1 MFEANQIVAGAL
13 DLLRQ
18 HLQPGMTTHRLDR
31 LAEEFCREHHAVPA
45 FKGYRGFP
53 ASLCISINEEV
64 VHGIPSKKVFVR
76 DGDIVSMD
84 FGVKYKGFFGD
95 SALTLAVGR
104 VSAEKEKLMR
114 VTRESLDLAIEQVRV
129 GNRIA
134 DLSRAIQHHVEKHG
148 FSVVRQFV
156 GHGVGASL
164 HESPEVP
171 NYVQGHQASPRILEG
186 MVVAIEPMVNAG
198 THKVKI
204 LHDNWTVVTADRRPS
219 AHFEHSVAA
228 TADGPYVLSARIN
241 DDKRA
246 VALNF

>member
-1 MFEANQIVAGAL
+1 MFEANQIVAGTL

-18 HLQPGMTTHRLDR
+18 RLRPGMTTYRLDR

-53 ASLCISINEEV
+53 ASLCISINEQV

-76 DGDIVSMD
+76 EGDIVSMD

-114 VTRESLDLAIEQVRV
+114 VTRESLDLAIEQVRI
-129 GNRIA
+129 GNRISA
-134 DLSRAIQHHVEKHG
+134 ISRAIQGHVEKHG

-171 NYVQGHQASPRILEG
+171 NYVQKHQASPRIVEG
-186 MVVAIEPMVNAG
+186 MVVAIEPMVNVG
-198 THKVKI
+198 THKVKV
-204 LHDNWTVVTADRRPS
+204 LHDNWTVVTADRQPS

-228 TADGPYVLSARIN
+228 TADGPYVLSARIS
-241 DDKRA
+241 DDNRA
-246 VALNF
+246 EALNS

>member
-1 MFEANQIVAGAL
+1 
-13 DLLRQ
+13 
-18 HLQPGMTTHRLDR
+18 
-31 LAEEFCREHHAVPA
+31 
-45 FKGYRGFP
+45 
-53 ASLCISINEEV
+53 
-64 VHGIPSKKVFVR
+64 
-76 DGDIVSMD
+76 MD

-114 VTRESLDLAIEQVRV
+114 VTRESLDLAIEQVRI
-129 GNRIA
+129 GNRIS
-134 DLSRAIQHHVEKHG
+134 DISRAIQDHVERHG

-171 NYVQGHQASPRILEG
+171 NYVQKHHASPRIVEG

-198 THKVKI
+198 TYKVKV
-204 LHDNWTVVTADRRPS
+204 LHDNWTVVTADRQPS

-228 TADGPYVLSARIN
+228 TADGPYVLSARPG
-241 DDKRA
+241 DDYRA
-246 VALNF
+246 VSE